1 MTGVSS
7 MQMGY
12 LLNIISLLQVDKC
25 FEAAEGIKQI
35 VPGLYHGGV
44 PLVVFSKILTYEILL
59 SYFSSSAKDVKS

>member
-35 VPGLYHGGV
+35 MPGLYHGGDTTGG
-44 PLVVFSKILTYEILL
+44 IQ
-59 SYFSSSAKDVKS
+59 